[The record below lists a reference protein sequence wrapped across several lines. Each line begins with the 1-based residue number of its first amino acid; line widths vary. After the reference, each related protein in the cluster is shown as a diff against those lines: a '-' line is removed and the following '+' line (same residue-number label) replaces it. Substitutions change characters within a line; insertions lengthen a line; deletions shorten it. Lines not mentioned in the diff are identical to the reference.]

1 MMTVA
6 SYMILPSNRERQ
18 HVGDYNLFIHDKDED
33 IYKQR
38 AIRNSCLDLI
48 SSLIEVFGDD
58 AVQSILFVIE
68 SFFHKGL
75 STWSSIASDSTEQS
89 QTPNLLENVYIS
101 SNKKHHWKRRE
112 VALFLI
118 GNFAEDIS
126 MFRIRNPQYNL
137 RLLINEALV
146 DGPELFES
154 KKVSLKTYLRGRT
167 LWCAS

>member
-1 MMTVA
+1 MRQGIIPLMMTVA

-75 STWSSIASDSTEQS
+75 STSSSIASDSTE
-89 QTPNLLENVYIS
+89 
-101 SNKKHHWKRRE
+101 
-112 VALFLI
+112 
-118 GNFAEDIS
+118 
-126 MFRIRNPQYNL
+126 
-137 RLLINEALV
+137 
-146 DGPELFES
+146 
-154 KKVSLKTYLRGRT
+154 
-167 LWCAS
+167 

>member
-68 SFFHKGL
+68 SLFHKGL
-75 STWSSIASDSTEQS
+75 SASKSNSSDSSE
-89 QTPNLLENVYIS
+89 QTPNLLDNVYIS
-101 SNKKHHWKRRE
+101 TNRKHQWKRRE

-126 MFRIRNPQYNL
+126 MFRIRNP
-137 RLLINEALV
+137 
-146 DGPELFES
+146 
-154 KKVSLKTYLRGRT
+154 
-167 LWCAS
+167 